1 MKRALNGIW
10 TRDLLITNQV
20 LYQAELP
27 RHEWVNPSELIKSLT
42 DFGLLKKTISGIRGI
57 FGEDLNL
64 KDVMEFTNNFS
75 SLIKSQKCV
84 IGRDTRPSGKII
96 QEIVSAVLMKNG
108 IDVYDLGMVPTPVV
122 FRESRKYGAGII
134 ISSSHNPIEWNGMKF
149 ILEGRG
155 INENEL
161 PKIVNKQE
169 IIKSKIGNIK
179 KIKSTYVEDAR
190 KIIGHIEN
198 SPKIIIDNGG
208 GAANDFAVNLLKNI
222 GCDVEIINQE
232 ILDSS
237 RGPDPTSD
245 ELTELTET
253 SKNKDIGFAF
263 DLDGDRLVVVR
274 KGEKLTPDITLGL
287 GVVKSLELG
296 YKKFVLSLD
305 TSVSIEKFIKE
316 KGGTVVRSKVGE
328 ANVIEE
334 MIKNDSQA
342 GGEGSSAGFILPEFN
357 YCREGI
363 LTSGLIASML
373 ENSKFSE
380 IIKYME
386 NYFQIREKIKIDS
399 NYHDKII
406 ENVKNDLIKKYSK
419 IDTRDGIKVIMDDD
433 TWILIRKSNT
443 EDIIRISG
451 ESNNEEKCKKIMNNT
466 MEMVKEYYD
475 KIKWK

>member
-1 MKRALNGIW
+1 M
-10 TRDLLITNQV
+10 
-20 LYQAELP
+20 
-27 RHEWVNPSELIKSLT
+27 
-42 DFGLLKKTISGIRGI
+42 KKTISGIRGI

-169 IIKSKIGNIK
+169 IIKSKIGNIN

-232 ILDSS
+232 ILDCS

-263 DLDGDRLVVVR
+263 DLDGDRLVVVT

-451 ESNNEEKCKKIMNNT
+451 ESNNEEKCKKIINNT
-466 MEMVKEYYD
+466 IEMVKEYYD
-475 KIKWK
+475 KIK

>member
-1 MKRALNGIW
+1 M
-10 TRDLLITNQV
+10 
-20 LYQAELP
+20 
-27 RHEWVNPSELIKSLT
+27 
-42 DFGLLKKTISGIRGI
+42 KKTISGIRGI

-190 KIIGHIEN
+190 KVIGHIEN

-208 GAANDFAVNLLKNI
+208 GAAKDFAVNLLKNI

-232 ILDSS
+232 ILDCS

-274 KGEKLTPDITLGL
+274 KGEKQTPDITLGL
-287 GVVKSLELG
+287 GIVKSLELG

-406 ENVKNDLIKKYSK
+406 ENIKNDLIKKYSK

-451 ESNNEEKCKKIMNNT
+451 ESNNEKKCKKIINNT
-466 MEMVKEYYD
+466 IEMVKEYYD
-475 KIKWK
+475 KIK